1 MEVGSVK
8 TIDYTINTPST
19 SSIPAK
25 NVEEG
30 HSGTLKAELE
40 HKNMSA
46 GQEKPTGEKK
56 EINKEELVEMNAA
69 LNKFLQIINS
79 DIQFALHEK
88 TQRLMVQ
95 VVDSKEQK
103 VLREFPAHEL
113 LDTMAKIREYV
124 GAILD
129 KKA

>member
-1 MEVGSVK
+1 MEINGVKSLDYSV
-8 TIDYTINTPST
+8 NTPSA
-19 SSIPAK
+19 SPVPVKGA
-25 NVEEG
+25 EETQ
-30 HSGTLKAELE
+30 SNTVKSDFEN
-40 HKNMSA
+40 KSTFT
-46 GQEKPTGEKK
+46 GQEKPPGERK
-56 EINKEELVEMNAA
+56 ELNKDELVEMNAA

-129 KKA
+129 KKV

>member
-1 MEVGSVK
+1 
-8 TIDYTINTPST
+8 
-19 SSIPAK
+19 
-25 NVEEG
+25 
-30 HSGTLKAELE
+30 
-40 HKNMSA
+40 MSA

-95 VVDSKEQK
+95 VVDVKEQK

-129 KKA
+129 KKV